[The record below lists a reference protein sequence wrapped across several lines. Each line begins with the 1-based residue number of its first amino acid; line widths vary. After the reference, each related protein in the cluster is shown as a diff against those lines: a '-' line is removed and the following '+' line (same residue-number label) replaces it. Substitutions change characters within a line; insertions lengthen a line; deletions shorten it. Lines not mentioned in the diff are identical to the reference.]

1 MKFLV
6 FDFVLFLCFMQ
17 VLCQDSTQLSMDRS
31 LDVTTQPTVTEKQIS
46 KNDNFVCP
54 NKDTRILFFSLP
66 CGTNSDCQIFG
77 SKMVCCSKKCLQGIP
92 RKEEQKVQSTPK
104 EKLATERNDSVE
116 RSNDLPT
123 KIVIQ
128 SVTTSP
134 VVKDIGLVCP
144 HDARIPFFSLLC
156 TTDNDCSASG
166 EKMVCCKNR
175 CIKGVHSQKHVVQET
190 VTKKLEIKR
199 EDIKDRPSNRPI
211 VQAPHENVTDLK
223 IISKNITLNNLV
235 CPEKGVRIPFFSLS
249 CVTDGDCSKSNKD
262 MVCCSNRCIKGVL
275 PRKPDIV
282 HSPSWFGLVERNCP
296 VDAIV
301 EILEVRE
308 CETDA
313 DCRPRICCPDKYRSG
328 GNKSYCRTPQPSLQR
343 FPLADR
349 ATEPLRVFASYIQ
362 CTPPPPPIFDL
373 FPKSCNNALDCF
385 PNLCCQ
391 EGDKKYCRPPK
402 RSVLQLVAGL
412 GQRFIPPDAAK
423 KLIERLN

>member
-17 VLCQDSTQLSMDRS
+17 VLCQDSTQLSSNKNLHANAKENRNNTSNSINQLSYSKTKLENVKNVVCPDEGKVNIPFLSLPCDYDSECLVFGKQMVCCYNRCIRGVFASIAKSSTNVDRS

-190 VTKKLEIKR
+190 
-199 EDIKDRPSNRPI
+199 
-211 VQAPHENVTDLK
+211 A
-223 IISKNITLNNLV
+223 
-235 CPEKGVRIPFFSLS
+235 
-249 CVTDGDCSKSNKD
+249 
-262 MVCCSNRCIKGVL
+262 
-275 PRKPDIV
+275 
-282 HSPSWFGLVERNCP
+282 SWFGLVERNCP